1 MSRAIDA
8 LVLVHS
14 LLSSPGSLSGAG
26 AGGKVGSLLLSFL
39 CHLVQGG
46 RGCGRFHFLEHRPY
60 CIARSLAAH
69 ATAWH
74 LPSLPSTEDIVV
86 LWPTGQHLP
95 RHCHKPRNRVCRHA
109 CTHRI
114 MVGAGFRLVAKMARV
129 KKKKKTI
136 NVHTKRQ
143 RMQTVSTGAASRCWA
158 TMEEHSDMIAT

>member
-8 LVLVHS
+8 LVLVYS
-14 LLSSPGSLSGAG
+14 LLGRPGSLSGAEWSWRKSGELASQLLVSLG
-26 AGGKVGSLLLSFL
+26 ARGQRGWEISFPQAPAIL
-39 CHLVQGG
+39 
-46 RGCGRFHFLEHRPY
+46 Y
-60 CIARSLAAH
+60 RSLAGCARYGM
-69 ATAWH
+69 AS
-74 LPSLPSTEDIVV
+74 SLPSTEDIVV

-129 KKKKKTI
+129 KKKI
-136 NVHTKRQ
+136 NVHKKRQ